1 MLDGPRP
8 VQQPVPI
15 SMAINPKEERVDAAS
30 IDRMLRRV
38 TAHASRTAKG
48 DVGRAWRQS
57 RRLSFAF
64 F

>member
-15 SMAINPKEERVDAAS
+15 SMAINPNGARVDAAS

-38 TAHASRTAKG
+38 AAYASGTAKRG
-48 DVGRAWRQS
+48 VGRA
-57 RRLSFAF
+57 
-64 F
+64 

>member
-15 SMAINPKEERVDAAS
+15 YMAINPNGARVDAAS
-30 IDRMLRRV
+30 IDRILIRV
-38 TAHASRTAKG
+38 TAHASGTAKG